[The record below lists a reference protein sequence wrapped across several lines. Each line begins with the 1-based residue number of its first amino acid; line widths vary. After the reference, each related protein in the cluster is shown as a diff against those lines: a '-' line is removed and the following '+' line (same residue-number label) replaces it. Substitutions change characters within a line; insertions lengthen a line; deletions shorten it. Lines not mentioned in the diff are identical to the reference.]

1 MGYLHGMG
9 HDIIFT
15 FAGGMASALLLG
27 YLAIRIGLSPIVGY
41 LLAGVLVGPHTPGYI
56 ASVPVAEQFAEIGII
71 LLMFGVGLKFHLHEL
86 MAVWKVAVPGA
97 LFQSLASTLM
107 AYVLLC
113 WLGWKPETA
122 LVTGLALS
130 VASTVVLIRVL
141 SENRDLSSRT
151 GHIAVGWVVVED
163 LLTILLLV
171 ALPVLADTP
180 IHEGGL
186 GALGRPL
193 LLAAGKV
200 VLCAAVA
207 IIGGGKVI
215 PWVLSRINDTKS
227 KELFMLAVLALAL
240 GLAVLASKLFG
251 VSMALGAFLA
261 GLVVARSD
269 YSARAAAEA
278 LPMRDAFAVL
288 FFVSVGLLFNPQE
301 LLANPLPALI
311 LLVVVVIG
319 KPLAGAVVMRFSG
332 EPRGQ
337 GLQLGAALGQIGEFT
352 FVLGTSAR
360 ALGLIDQVAWTSL
373 VAVAM
378 VSIALN
384 PTLYRICRSASRKS
398 APVIP
403 PVRPTLPSGHTLLV
417 GYGDVGKRV
426 YADLAAKGVNLVVID
441 SHLPTVRRLQ
451 RTGVQ
456 AICGD
461 ANVAEVLTEGG
472 VAQAAGLVIC
482 CELNDA
488 AQLLHEVATR
498 YPDLRIVVR
507 RIEGSTTELVSG
519 PDFTVVNEDSETAG
533 GLSEALLR
541 PEQPEPGDKD

>member
-1 MGYLHGMG
+1 MNYLHGMG

-27 YLAIRIGLSPIVGY
+27 YVAIRIGLSPIVGY

-97 LFQSLASTLM
+97 LFQSLASTVM
-107 AYVLLC
+107 AYALLS
-113 WLGWKPETA
+113 WLGWKPEAA

-130 VASTVVLIRVL
+130 VASTVVLVRVL

-180 IHEGGL
+180 LHEGGL
-186 GALGRPL
+186 GALGKPL
-193 LLAAGKV
+193 LLAAAKV
-200 VLCAAVA
+200 ALCAAVA

-215 PWVLSRINDTKS
+215 PWILSRINDTKS

-288 FFVSVGLLFNPQE
+288 FFVSVGLLFNPRE
-301 LLANPLPALI
+301 LLANPFPALI

-319 KPLAGAVVMRFSG
+319 KPLAGALVMRLWG

-360 ALGLIDQVAWTSL
+360 TLGLIDQVAWTSL

-384 PTLYRICRSASRKS
+384 PTLYRLCRQAGRRGK
-398 APVIP
+398 AALPVTP
-403 PVRPTLPSGHTLLV
+403 STLPTGHTLLV
-417 GYGDVGKRV
+417 GYGDVGQRV
-426 YADLAAKGVNLVVID
+426 HADLAARGVQMIVID
-441 SHLPTVRRLQ
+441 SNLPTVRRLQ
-451 RTGVQ
+451 RAGVR
-456 AICGD
+456 AMCGD
-461 ANVAEVLTEGG
+461 ANLTEVLNDAG

-498 YPDLRIVVR
+498 HPDLRIVVR
-507 RIEGSTTELVSG
+507 RIEGSTAGLVSG
-519 PDFTVVNEDSETAG
+519 PDFTVINEDSETAD
-533 GLSEALLR
+533 GLSGALLQR
-541 PEQPEPGDKD
+541 RNTPDSGKD

>member
-1 MGYLHGMG
+1 MG
-9 HDIIFT
+9 HDIILT
-15 FAGGMASALLLG
+15 FAGGMTSALLLG

-41 LLAGVLVGPHTPGYI
+41 LLAGILVGPHTPGFN
-56 ASVPVAEQFAEIGII
+56 ANLQVAEQFAEIGII

-97 LFQSLASTLM
+97 LFQSLASTLL
-107 AYVLLC
+107 AYVLLS
-113 WLGWKPETA
+113 WLGWKSETA

-130 VASTVVLIRVL
+130 VASTVVMVRVL
-141 SENRDLSSRT
+141 SDNRDLSSRT
-151 GHIAVGWVVVED
+151 GHIAIGWVVVED

-171 ALPVLADTP
+171 ALPVLAMSPLDK
-180 IHEGGL
+180 GGL
-186 GALGRPL
+186 GAMALPL
-193 LLAAGKV
+193 LYAGGKV
-200 VLCAAVA
+200 ALCAAVA
-207 IIGGGKVI
+207 IIGGGRVI
-215 PWVLSRINDTKS
+215 PWLLTRIADVRS
-227 KELFMLAVLALAL
+227 KELFMLAVLAVAL
-240 GLAVLASKLFG
+240 GLAVLAAKLFG

-288 FFVSVGLLFNPQE
+288 FFVSVGLLFNPHE
-301 LLANPLPALI
+301 LFADPFPAFVM
-311 LLVVVVIG
+311 LVVVVIG
-319 KPLAGAVVMRFSG
+319 KPIAGAIVMRMAG

-337 GLQLGAALGQIGEFT
+337 GLQLGAALGQVGEFT

-360 ALGLIDQVAWTSL
+360 SLGLIDHTAWNSL

-384 PTLYRICRSASRKS
+384 PTLYRAFRKNGRKAPLS
-398 APVIP
+398 APAADLA
-403 PVRPTLPSGHTLLV
+403 LPSGHTLLV

-426 YADLAAKGVNLVVID
+426 HADLTTKGVQVVVID

-451 RTGVQ
+451 RTGIR

-461 ANVAEVLTEGG
+461 ANLADVIAEAGG
-472 VAQAAGLVIC
+472 AQASGLVIC

-488 AQLLHEVATR
+488 TQLLKEVSER
-498 YPDLRIVVR
+498 FPNLRIVIR
-507 RIEGSTTELVSG
+507 RMEGSASELTSG
-519 PDFTVVNEDSETAG
+519 PSFTVINEDSETAG
-533 GLSEALLR
+533 GLADALLR
-541 PEQPEPGDKD
+541 RPDPSSGNQPR